1 MVYVY
6 LLFNLNLNQVKKA
19 FANFFSKILSVFVL
33 TGLFMFVSCGDDD
46 SVDCN
51 RVVIEI
57 GPILEAMV
65 EAENTQDCAGL
76 QSSYADFIDLFRK
89 GKSCSIVQEILADED
104 YEDVEAY
111 IADLEITRDELLET
125 WECN

>member
-1 MVYVY
+1 MKQAP
-6 LLFNLNLNQVKKA
+6 FNSL
-19 FANFFSKILSVFVL
+19 SKILSAIAIA
-33 TGLFMFVSCGDDD
+33 GLFMFASCGDDD

-89 GKSCSIVQEILADED
+89 GKSCSIVQDILADED